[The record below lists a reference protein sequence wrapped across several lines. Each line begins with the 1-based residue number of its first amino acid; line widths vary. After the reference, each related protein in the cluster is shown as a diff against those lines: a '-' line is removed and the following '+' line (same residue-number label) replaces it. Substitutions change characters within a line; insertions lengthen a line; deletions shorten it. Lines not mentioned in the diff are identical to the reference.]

1 MQYSDTLLA
10 HFRHPAGIGVFP
22 PDLPGVH
29 SARVGDPRHGAVIG
43 LQIRLDEQ
51 GRIIDARF
59 RAYGCGATIAAAS
72 WVRDWL
78 PGRTVDEA
86 CALHDDT
93 VRAALDLPPAKLH
106 CAVLAVAAV
115 RAALDESTEH
125 ATSVTGE

>member
-1 MQYSDTLLA
+1 MQYSETLLA
-10 HFRHPAGIGVFP
+10 HFRQPTGVGVFP
-22 PDLPGVH
+22 PGLLGIR

-43 LQIRLDEQ
+43 LQIRLD
-51 GRIIDARF
+51 GRQRIVDARF

-78 PGRTVDEA
+78 PGCTVAEA
-86 CALHDDT
+86 LALHDDT
-93 VRAALDLPPAKLH
+93 IRAALDLPPAKLH

-115 RAALDESTEH
+115 RAALDEFTEH